1 MHAWQGAVTFK
12 LGWRAQPRPPCAKQ
26 GGPPQDEVFV
36 CGYDSGALLVRVAG
50 CIIVSGVG
58 VVVIVRVQA
67 NSRSSRLVEVRG
79 REPSDIAR
87 VVEGAKKGRAD
98 AAA

>member
-1 MHAWQGAVTFK
+1 
-12 LGWRAQPRPPCAKQ
+12 
-26 GGPPQDEVFV
+26 VFV
-36 CGYDSGALLVRVAG
+36 GGYGSGALLVGVAG

-67 NSRSSRLVEVRG
+67 ISRSSRLVEVRG

-87 VVEGAKKGRAD
+87 VVEDAKKGRAD